1 MARTNKDPLGY
12 YKLLGVSPSSSSE
25 DIKKAY
31 KHKAMELHP
40 DRNQGK
46 DTTKKFQELQAAFN
60 VLSDSTSRAQY
71 DLMNLEDS
79 KSSNTNYTNKDIDPI
94 VCCKCGCVSA
104 QPRYVIFYRVVSILI
119 MSYKTPIQGI
129 YCSDCA
135 SKAALTASAISWFA
149 GWWGIPW
156 GPIWTIE
163 AIYKNLMGGE
173 EMNAQNATLLYHQ
186 SSYFYSKGNKTL
198 GKSIA
203 LDALELIT
211 KSKKQ
216 PKIGNMTMES
226 INEVR
231 ENLIQL
237 LAHYYKDVPSV
248 KLKDQWGPKSKLFL
262 WQILLGVG
270 VVIVFNNL

>member
-1 MARTNKDPLGY
+1 MAQINKDPLGY
-12 YKLLGVSPSSSSE
+12 YKLLGVAPGASSE

-40 DRNQGK
+40 DRNPGK
-46 DTTKKFQELQAAFN
+46 DTTKKFQDLQAAFN
-60 VLSDSTSRAQY
+60 VLNDSNSRAQY
-71 DLMNLEDS
+71 DMMNIEGN
-79 KSSNTNYTNKDIDPI
+79 KTSNTSYTKKDIDPI

-104 QPRYVIFYRVVSILI
+104 QPRYVIFYRIVSVIF

-135 SKAALTASAISWFA
+135 SKDAFKASAISWAA

-173 EMNAQNATLLYHQ
+173 ERNAHNASLLYYQ

-198 GKSIA
+198 GKAIA

-211 KSKKQ
+211 KSKKK
-216 PKIGNMTMES
+216 PKLGNMTMES
-226 INEVR
+226 INEIR

-237 LAHYYKDVPSV
+237 LAHQYKDVPST
-248 KLKDQWGPKSKLFL
+248 KLKDQWGPMSKLFI
-262 WQILLGVG
+262 WQILLGIG
-270 VVIVFNNL
+270 AVIIFNNL